1 MNNTLSSYFQDLLQH
16 EGVITISTE
25 CDNCPS
31 HNSRPAAPLR
41 NHRFQRSERSTII
54 LESEDRFV
62 PEVSLLRDSD
72 RSSSSSS
79 PDFSPKAPFRRSS
92 LTAPDLQKAT
102 ASIGA
107 APLVTML
114 LDEEI
119 EMEQLFELD
128 SATDKSFSPTKRS
141 SSVTRIT
148 I

>member
-41 NHRFQRSERSTII
+41 NHRFQRSERSTMF

-72 RSSSSSS
+72 RASSSSSA
-79 PDFSPKAPFRRSS
+79 DLSPKAPLRRSS
-92 LTAPDLQKAT
+92 LSAPHLQKAT
-102 ASIGA
+102 ASIGV

-114 LDEEI
+114 LDEQ

-128 SATDKSFSPTKRS
+128 SVTDTSFSPTKRS